1 MHITDITPTLQKKTE
16 KVRLGAYCRVSSD
29 SADQLHSFA
38 AQIRYYGEYTKRHP
52 EYELV
57 DIYADRG
64 LTGTDMSR
72 REELH
77 RLLRDCKAGKI
88 DRIVCKS
95 VSRFA
100 RNTEEMLATLRMLKE
115 IGVSVFFEEQ
125 GIDTDKLNM
134 EMIVTFP
141 GMAAQQ
147 ESEAISGNL
156 RWSIQKRMQSGE
168 YIGSYPAYGYRWE
181 NGSLAVNED
190 EAKVV
195 RRIFEL
201 YMGGAGVQSV
211 ADILTTNAVPRRT
224 GKTVWHA
231 RTVAYIL
238 GNERYIGDALL
249 QKTYCTETF
258 PHWLKTNKGEK
269 PMYYVENRHPPII
282 SREMFTA
289 VAERLKAN
297 RIENRQRNSFPMTGK
312 IYCPECGSRF
322 RRQELDG
329 KIYWLCGGRA
339 RGRSACTSRR
349 VREDMV
355 YDAFLRMADKLAD
368 NRQYLLGT
376 LISQIEQLRERT
388 SQNTEVIR
396 QIDREL
402 ADLAA
407 RNLVLTR
414 LHTAGVLTAADYA
427 AQADEIGNKITE
439 LRIQRR
445 KKLSEDEDDE
455 LLDNLHSLDEIMSEY
470 TPTTTFDE
478 ELFGQIVER
487 ITVDDS
493 SKITFKLIGGIELT
507 EEINERGRCK
517 TT

>member
-16 KVRLGAYCRVSSD
+16 KIRLAAYCRVSSD

-38 AQIRYYGEYTKRHP
+38 AQIRYYSEYTKRYP

-88 DRIVCKS
+88 DRIICKS

-100 RNTEEMLATLRMLKE
+100 RNTEEMLTTLRMLKE

-125 GIDTDKLNM
+125 GINTDKLNM

-156 RWSIQKRMQSGE
+156 RWSIQRRMQTGE
-168 YIGSYPAYGYRWE
+168 YLGRSSAYGY
-181 NGSLAVNED
+181 NISQNKLTINET
-190 EAKVV
+190 EATVV
-195 RRIFEL
+195 RRIFDL
-201 YMGGAGVQSV
+201 YLQGKSAQTI
-211 ADILTTNAVPRRT
+211 ADILNDEDIPRRNH
-224 GKTVWHA
+224 KTRWHA

-249 QKTYCTETF
+249 QKTYCTESL
-258 PHWLKTNKGEK
+258 PHRLKTNKGEK
-269 PMYYVENRHPPII
+269 AMYYVENSHPPII
-282 SREMFTA
+282 SREVFSA
-289 VAERLKAN
+289 VAELLKVKGPTN
-297 RIENRQRNSFPMTGK
+297 KQRNQFTMTGMLK
-312 IYCPECGSRF
+312 CPECGKNF
-322 RRQELDG
+322 RRQEING

-339 RGRSACTSRR
+339 RGRSACASRR

-407 RNLVLTR
+407 RNLVITR
-414 LHTAGVLTAADYA
+414 LHTAGVLTAADYT

-455 LLDNLHSLDEIMSEY
+455 LLDDLRSLDEIMSEY
-470 TPTTTFDE
+470 IPTTTFDE
-478 ELFGQIVER
+478 ELFSQIVER

-493 SKITFKLIGGIELT
+493 SKITFKLMGGIELT

-517 TT
+517 TS